1 MNAKKEDRPVWMITG
16 CSTGFGRELAKY
28 TMASGYRTV
37 ATAVLPGMRKRRE
50 GATGVLDS

>member
-1 MNAKKEDRPVWMITG
+1 MITG